1 MELGSTGVAL
11 ALNLIN
17 IGYVAWVLGASDATR
32 RWRLPVALVMLA
44 WLGGLHVGLS
54 RQALFPATISG
65 PAFLAVIV
73 AGVGAVA
80 ALLFLTPVSGLMRAL
95 SLAQLQL
102 LQGIRVWFG
111 AAFLVWAVL
120 GVLPT
125 TFGVIDGVTHVGAGF
140 LGLMAAFSCAAGA
153 TAKARVWFAT
163 LFGLVDILTVAS
175 TLALVLLPQIGS
187 HHPMM
192 YAVFLPAPLWL
203 CLHLVSMDRL
213 MQGAMGDAPRRP
225 VHAS

>member
-32 RWRLPVALVMLA
+32 RWRLPVVLVMLA
-44 WLGGLHVGLS
+44 WLGALHVGLS
-54 RQALFPATISG
+54 RQALFPAAISG

-73 AGVGAVA
+73 VGVGAVA
-80 ALLFLTPVSGLMRAL
+80 ALLFLTPVRGLTRAL
-95 SLAQLQL
+95 SLAQLQS

-111 AAFLVWAVL
+111 TAFLVWAVL

-140 LGLMAAFSCAAGA
+140 LGLMAAIACAAGA
-153 TAKARVWFAT
+153 AARTRVWFAN
-163 LFGLVDILTVAS
+163 LFGLLDILTVAA
-175 TLALVLLPQIGS
+175 TLALVLLPQIGA

-203 CLHLVSMDRL
+203 CLHLVSIERL
-213 MQGAMGDAPRRP
+213 LRGAVGEAPLKP